1 MGPWTGDHASFW
13 DVTVDE
19 ISPPTL
25 SLFEP
30 RPPSHDVIPEEGGLY
45 MRSLLANMSVFYDV
59 IAGTKPPS
67 YEVTTEEEPCL

>member
-1 MGPWTGDHASFW
+1 MGPWIGDHASFW

-30 RPPSHDVIPEEGGLY
+30 RPPSHDVI
-45 MRSLLANMSVFYDV
+45 
-59 IAGTKPPS
+59 
-67 YEVTTEEEPCL
+67 TEEEACT

>member
-19 ISPPTL
+19 ISPTTL

-45 MRSLLANMSVFYDV
+45 TRSLLANMSVFYNV
-59 IAGTKPPS
+59 AGTKPPS